1 MRIFSIMVSGVALF
15 GFLSAGPVM
24 ARDDG
29 GFGPA
34 RFSAQAPAALGGQ
47 AGSGQAGSGAGNV
60 IAVAPVSVVGTT
72 PADIE
77 PAAGEE
83 DITPEEEI
91 LTNDKVMQHSEDS
104 SDSADRHE

>member
-1 MRIFSIMVSGVALF
+1 MRILSIMISAMALL
-15 GFLSAGPVM
+15 GLLSTGPVM

-29 GFGPA
+29 GFGSA

-47 AGSGQAGSGAGNV
+47 AESGAGNV
-60 IAVAPVSVVGTT
+60 IAVAPVSAVGTT